1 MEWAGQ
7 LTGID
12 EDVYFEVNSNV
23 LSDIVL
29 EQEDAQER
37 TEKPAKRLIERRKM
51 LRGPETP

>member
-7 LTGID
+7 LTGMD
-12 EDVYFEVNSNV
+12 EDVYFEDNSNH
-23 LSDIVL
+23 LSDIVF

-37 TEKPAKRLIERRKM
+37 TEKPAKRLIERREM